1 MAERVDFN
9 LYLISDRKAI
19 PEGRSLLETL
29 EAALLGG
36 VTAIQLREK
45 DLSAAQLLPLARQ
58 VRELTSDYRA
68 KLLINDRIDVALA
81 VEADGVHLGGHSLPV
96 AVARNLIGPEK
107 LIGVSTH
114 SHQQI
119 NAATSGG
126 ADFITFG
133 PIWYTLSKTLPGEP
147 VGLEALRDACAKASL
162 PVFALGGVTP
172 KGIPDL
178 KAHNCRHV
186 ACIGGILQQD
196 DPAAASRAFLR
207 QLEA

>member
-29 EAALLGG
+29 EAALRGG

-96 AVARNLIGPEK
+96 AVARSLIGPEK
-107 LIGVSTH
+107 LVGVSTH
-114 SHQQI
+114 SHQQL
-119 NAATSGG
+119 NAATCGG

-147 VGLEALRDACAKASL
+147 VGLDELRTACELATV

-172 KGIPDL
+172 KGIPEL
-178 KAHNCRHV
+178 LALGCQRV
-186 ACIGGILQQD
+186 ACIGGILQNE
-196 DPAAASRAFLR
+196 DPATASRSFIEL
-207 QLEA
+207 LGG